1 MHRFEPREITVVRE
15 TTVNAVSPAHRSNSG
30 IKHQVAA
37 QIRFSGRRAPPLQK
51 LSPRSTTSQPGVAV
65 TPLMNSVVCTTF
77 DGGLNTRLCVTT
89 RMNSVTQN
97 TGSANRPTPSQRATS
112 RDAAASC
119 NSLSAR

>member
-1 MHRFEPREITVVRE
+1 MHRLEPREIAVVRE
-15 TTVNAVSPAHRSNSG
+15 TPVNAVSPAHSGNSC
-30 IKHQVAA
+30 IKHQVSAKN
-37 QIRFSGRRAPPLQK
+37 RFSGRRAPPLQK
-51 LSPRSTTSQPGVAV
+51 LRPRWTTSQPGVAV

-97 TGSANRPTPSQRATS
+97 TGSANRSTPSQRATS